1 MELKPDEMLLFCNT
15 MRITQGHLEGFK
27 GTVREAVEFAEQHGP
42 QLMVQTFIDEQ
53 QMLAYSFQLY
63 RDSESVLVHWQLS
76 DPYISKVM
84 EHCTV
89 EKFDVYGQPSEEVME
104 GLNRLGERLTT
115 VKPRLVGFVRLPS
128 GG

>member
-1 MELKPDEMLLFCNT
+1 MKPDEMLLFCNT
-15 MRITQGHLEGFK
+15 MRITDGHLAGFK
-27 GTVREAVEFAEQHGP
+27 DAIREAVEFVEQHGP

-53 QMLAYSFQLY
+53 QMLAYSLQLY
-63 RDSESVLVHWQLS
+63 RDSESVLVHWRLS

-89 EKFDVYGQPSEEVME
+89 EKFDVYGQPSEEVRE
-104 GLNRLGERLTT
+104 RLNQLGESLTT
-115 VKPRLVGFVRLPS
+115 VTPRLVGFVRLPS

>member
-1 MELKPDEMLLFCNT
+1 MDLTPDEMLLFRNT
-15 MRITQGHLEGFK
+15 MRITAGHLTDYK
-27 GTVREAVEFAEQHGP
+27 GAVREAVEFAEQHGP

-53 QMLAYSFQLY
+53 QMLAYSYQLY
-63 RDSESVLVHWQLS
+63 RDSESVLVHWRLS

-89 EKFDVYGQPSEEVME
+89 ENFDVYGQPSEEVME
-104 GLNRLGERLTT
+104 GLNWLGECLTT
-115 VKPRLVGFVRLPS
+115 VKPRIVGFVRFLS

>member
-1 MELKPDEMLLFCNT
+1 
-15 MRITQGHLEGFK
+15 MRITDGHLAGFK
-27 GTVREAVEFAEQHGP
+27 GAIREAVEFVEQHGP

-53 QMLAYSFQLY
+53 QMLAYSLQLY
-63 RDSESVLVHWQLS
+63 RDSESVLVHWRLS

-89 EKFDVYGQPSEEVME
+89 EKFDVYGQPSEEVRE
-104 GLNRLGERLTT
+104 RLNQLGESLTT
-115 VKPRLVGFVRLPS
+115 VTPRLVGFVRLPS

>member
-27 GTVREAVEFAEQHGP
+27 DTVREAVEFAEQHGP

-104 GLNRLGERLTT
+104 GLNRLGESMTT
-115 VKPRLVGFVRLPS
+115 VTPRLMGFVRLPA
-128 GG
+128 GE

>member
-1 MELKPDEMLLFCNT
+1 MDLKPDEMLLFGNT
-15 MRITQGHLEGFK
+15 MRITEGHLAGFK
-27 GTVREAVEFAEQHGP
+27 GAVREAVEFAEQHGP

-53 QMLAYSFQLY
+53 QMLAYSYQLY
-63 RDSESVLVHWQLS
+63 RDSESVLVHWRLS

-89 EKFDVYGQPSEEVME
+89 EKFDVYGQPSEEVMK
-104 GLNRLGERLTT
+104 GLNQLGESLTT
-115 VKPRLVGFVRLPS
+115 VKPRIVGFVRLPS

>member
-27 GTVREAVEFAEQHGP
+27 DTVREAVEFAEQHGP

-104 GLNRLGERLTT
+104 GLNRSGESMTT
-115 VKPRLVGFVRLPS
+115 VTPRLMGFVRLPA
-128 GG
+128 GE